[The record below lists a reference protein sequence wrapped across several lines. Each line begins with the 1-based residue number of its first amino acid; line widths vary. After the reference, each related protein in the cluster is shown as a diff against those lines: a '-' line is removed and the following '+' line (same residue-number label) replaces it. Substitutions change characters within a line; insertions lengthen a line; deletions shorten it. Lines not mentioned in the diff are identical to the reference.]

1 MTMTKLKLSWNGSD
15 WIQSIEGDTGTSIA
29 HSMTTITSLLSALTM
44 VGFAVLQAVQE
55 DTSIVLLDT
64 KYAPDIA
71 RKQFLAL
78 NKPMQTGQTSGSVSI
93 HYNPM
98 SREYQATYST
108 DLDGVGS
115 QVDSVFLQE
124 YSSLTSTRTEAR
136 SNSSRSDTTIQI
148 EDLPSLQDAR
158 RQYMVR
164 NALDSLRGIS
174 ASQRGAETQS
184 SSECAESQRS
194 QSQVPHQVTYYGNS
208 AGYVSSEEPFSWQY
222 QIETKRG
229 RNC

>member
-15 WIQSIEGDTGTSIA
+15 WVQSIEGDTGTSTA

-44 VGFAVLQAVQE
+44 AGFAVLQVVQE

-78 NKPMQTGQTSGSVSI
+78 NKLTQTGQTSGSASI

-98 SREYQATYST
+98 SREYQATCST

-136 SNSSRSDTTIQI
+136 SNSSRSDTMTLI
-148 EDLPSLQDAR
+148 EDLLSRQDALQR
-158 RQYMVR
+158 FMDE
-164 NALDSLRGIS
+164 NACDTPVNTCALP
-174 ASQRGAETQS
+174 RGAEIQL
-184 SSECAESQRS
+184 SSECAEYLRLHYPQL
-194 QSQVPHQVTYYGNS
+194 QVNTYSFNS
-208 AGYVSSEEPFSWQY
+208 E
-222 QIETKRG
+222 RG
-229 RNC
+229 QWERG